1 MNMLKKA
8 AAGVMA
14 VVLLMG
20 VTGCTEK
27 LTFENA
33 NEVAEQC
40 GLEKI
45 DNVDR
50 IAEDVYGNQDYNE
63 LVYYSTENSNEAQ
76 WIYDKVYNK
85 SNTYPKAEVKG
96 AAVMYSN
103 VINSDGKPIKE
114 YAFMFTFKSKKKAEE
129 FYFRIES
136 EYYILEH
143 AEGKGEYDYTLY
155 TFSSEQGIGLIGNY
169 LEDNTVLYLCGNGY
183 KKSDF
188 ALIDSC
194 CRKMNIKYPETALK

>member
-96 AAVMYSN
+96 AAVMYSQ
-103 VINSDGKPIKE
+103 P
-114 YAFMFTFKSKKKAEE
+114 
-129 FYFRIES
+129 
-136 EYYILEH
+136 
-143 AEGKGEYDYTLY
+143 
-155 TFSSEQGIGLIGNY
+155 
-169 LEDNTVLYLCGNGY
+169 
-183 KKSDF
+183 DF
-188 ALIDSC
+188 VGPSMPDS
-194 CRKMNIKYPETALK
+194 